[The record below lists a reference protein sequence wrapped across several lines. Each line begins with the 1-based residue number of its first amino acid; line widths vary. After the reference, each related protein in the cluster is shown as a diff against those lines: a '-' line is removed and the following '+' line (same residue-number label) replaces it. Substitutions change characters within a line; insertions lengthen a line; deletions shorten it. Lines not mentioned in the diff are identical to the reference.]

1 MEFFYAEV
9 EWWTSVNIKN
19 AEAEELARKLQRLT
33 GESLTQTVIIAMT
46 ERLRRLE
53 QRETDKAE
61 RLLAIGRDMAR
72 RMGED
77 SVSQDF
83 DAMPYDEATGLPK

>member
-1 MEFFYAEV
+1 M
-9 EWWTSVNIKN
+9 SLNIKN
-19 AEAEELARKLQRLT
+19 AEAEEIARKLQRLT

-61 RLLAIGRDMAR
+61 RLLAIGRDLAR

-77 SVSQDF
+77 YVSQDF
-83 DAMPYDEATGLPK
+83 DAMLYDEAAGLPK

>member
-33 GESLTQTVIIAMT
+33 QTVIIAMT

-61 RLLAIGRDMAR
+61 RLVAIGRDMAR

>member
-1 MEFFYAEV
+1 M
-9 EWWTSVNIKN
+9 SLNIKN

-46 ERLRRLE
+46 ERLGRLE

-72 RMGED
+72 RMGEGY
-77 SVSQDF
+77 VSQDF
-83 DAMPYDEATGLPK
+83 DAMLYDEATGLPK

>member
-1 MEFFYAEV
+1 M
-9 EWWTSVNIKN
+9 SLNIKN

-33 GESLTQTVIIAMT
+33 GESLTQTVIVAMT

-72 RMGED
+72 RMGEGYT
-77 SVSQDF
+77 SQDF
-83 DAMPYDEATGLPK
+83 DAMLYDEATGLPK